1 QYQPGMEEVDL
12 LFRIIQ
18 YIERR
23 VVLFDAVEDA
33 EFVKTGRS
41 EDAYLLGSLLKQA
54 ATDPTLNEKI
64 VEKFKNFSLRL
75 VLTAH
80 PTQFYP
86 GSVLGIITDL
96 TEALKNNDLDNI
108 ISLLEQLGKTPF
120 IKKEKPTPVDEAI
133 SLAWFLENVFYPVIS
148 NIEKR
153 LDSNFEGLE
162 SKEPIIQLGFWPGGD
177 RDGNP
182 NVSVQSTKEV
192 SSLLRTILFRGY
204 YRDFR

>member
-1 QYQPGMEEVDL
+1 SVYKNEVLTRFELYNSLFQTLPFQNVKHTGALLPFFTTHCEREVEKQVDPQTIIEQFFAQYGQYQQDMDEVDL

-18 YIERR
+18 YIESR
-23 VVLFDAVEDA
+23 VVLFDAIEDA

-41 EDAYLLGSLLKQA
+41 GDTYLLGSILRQATTNPELK
-54 ATDPTLNEKI
+54 EKI
-64 VEKFKNFSLRL
+64 VEKFKNFSIRL

-120 IKKEKPTPVDEAI
+120 IKKEKPTPVDEAV
-133 SLAWFLENVFYPVIS
+133 SLAWFLENVF
-148 NIEKR
+148 
-153 LDSNFEGLE
+153 
-162 SKEPIIQLGFWPGGD
+162 
-177 RDGNP
+177 
-182 NVSVQSTKEV
+182 
-192 SSLLRTILFRGY
+192 
-204 YRDFR
+204 